1 MHMISNQQRQDVID
15 FLTSFI
21 ELTADK
27 GSNRVYNLKRRAGLL
42 VRKLKD
48 NKEIDYQ
55 LVKRLKDELKKIE
68 IEVPNGKKPEWVNG
82 VLTLVDEKP
91 QNVMERVKTFKDACN
106 ELGIEH
112 DKWVQDKKDLGLE
125 ADVIAYL
132 KLRIIAA
139 ALNEGWKP
147 QFTTDEYR
155 YFPWFYLY
163 TQSEIDEM
171 SEEEKSRV
179 VYRSSGNANASGGV
193 AYAYTLYDSSNTSTH
208 IGSRLAFKTREL
220 AEYAGRQF
228 VEIWAD
234 YVFKPEEEK

>member
-1 MHMISNQQRQDVID
+1 MNS
-15 FLTSFI
+15 
-21 ELTADK
+21 
-27 GSNRVYNLKRRAGLL
+27 
-42 VRKLKD
+42 
-48 NKEIDYQ
+48 
-55 LVKRLKDELKKIE
+55 KKIE

-179 VYRSSGNANASGGV
+179 VYRSSGNADAYGGV
-193 AYAYTLYDSSNTSTH
+193 ACAYSSVDSSGSYTY

>member
-1 MHMISNQQRQDVID
+1 MNS
-15 FLTSFI
+15 
-21 ELTADK
+21 
-27 GSNRVYNLKRRAGLL
+27 
-42 VRKLKD
+42 
-48 NKEIDYQ
+48 
-55 LVKRLKDELKKIE
+55 KKIE

-91 QNVMERVKTFKDACN
+91 KNVMERIKTFEDACN
-106 ELGIEH
+106 ELGIDHNE
-112 DKWVQDKKDLGLE
+112 WMQDKKELGLE

-155 YFPWFYLY
+155 YFPWFCLY

-171 SEEEKSRV
+171 NEEDKSRV
-179 VYRSSGNANASGGV
+179 VYRSSNNAAAYGGV
-193 AYAYTLYDSSNTSTH
+193 ACAYSHSGSSYAYAN

>member
-1 MHMISNQQRQDVID
+1 MNS
-15 FLTSFI
+15 
-21 ELTADK
+21 
-27 GSNRVYNLKRRAGLL
+27 
-42 VRKLKD
+42 
-48 NKEIDYQ
+48 
-55 LVKRLKDELKKIE
+55 KKIE

-82 VLTLVDEKP
+82 VMTLVDEKP
-91 QNVMERVKTFKDACN
+91 KNVMERIKTFEDACN
-106 ELGIEH
+106 ELSIDYNE
-112 DKWVQDKKDLGLE
+112 WMQDKKELGLE

-155 YFPWFYLY
+155 YFPWFCLY

-171 SEEEKSRV
+171 NEEDKTRV
-179 VYRSSGNANASGGV
+179 VYRSSVNAFAYGGV
-193 AYAYTLYDSSNTSTH
+193 AYANTYYGSSDTSTS

-234 YVFKPEEEK
+234 YVFKPEEVK